1 MKNLYKGLV
10 LIGLL
15 LMTFPVYSFEYTYE
29 GNTLEYTE
37 LRTEN
42 GVTYVSVQKVIGNLP
57 TGSLAIPGRF
67 DHEGKT
73 YEVITV
79 AEFGF
84 RGCKSL
90 TSVTLPN
97 TLDSI
102 LEQGFYAC
110 DKMTSI
116 KLNEGLKM
124 LGDRA
129 LCNDS
134 ALVGTLVIPATVD
147 TIADFAF
154 AKCMRLSAI
163 KFLKGTP
170 AKTGG
175 RDVFMQTKYYV
186 PIIIPDGT
194 YDAYSAYCY
203 VQKRLDEEKTDTIY
217 PYMDIVFDSQTLG
230 TSFYD
235 GTLRYTNIADDEVK
249 VSGYVPRTVP
259 LALEIPSSV
268 SVVGRKYSVTEVGK
282 SVFEDRSKDIQITS
296 VVFPATMRTIGERAF
311 RMCRYLKE
319 VTLNEGLEYLGNRA
333 FCKDSLLSHITI
345 PSTVQ
350 FMGNYSI
357 GDIPNLQWV
366 EFLPTTPPSF
376 DSYPLAGVPVAAK
389 CDVIVPCGSK
399 EAYQAIREYGW
410 RVIDPCLSFN
420 RGLYAYT
427 PLPDGGLRVDG
438 LANKNN
444 VPEEIDIPAQ
454 VALGNRSWDVVK
466 VRQYAFSYLNV
477 KSVVVP
483 STVDTIENNAFRSCP
498 QLTSVT
504 LNEGLKYIGN
514 RAFCQD
520 AALTGVI
527 IPSTVTFVGDYSFHT
542 DGGGQLAWV
551 ELLSTTLPTFEG
563 SFVFGPSASLKVI
576 VPCGTGD
583 VYRTADFY
591 NARTRVFDRCNGS
604 TSDGVLTY
612 TATSDS
618 EMSVTGYVAGAI
630 NGALSI
636 PAEVAVGLH
645 KYTVT
650 AVKDYVFNEKTDI
663 TITALT
669 MPNTMRSIGTYAFRS
684 CTEMTSLHLN
694 EGLRTIGN
702 RAFCNDSAL
711 VSLIVPSTVDSMG
724 SYAFG
729 VCKGL
734 TTIYL
739 LNPTP
744 AKREITDNTGNM
756 GDPFPQLT
764 AGGTLYYMCGSK
776 SAYDEKWKSVLNN
789 WDRIDNCQLD
799 IYHHNYPNAADNLLT
814 EYRGST
820 IDKISYHRIFKSGEW
835 ETLYLPFEVESVTL
849 YNTDDNQDYEI
860 TPWVKGEG
868 GNFWLLEQAGT
879 YDEKGYPEFVTTDK
893 VKGYTP
899 YLIRFKETWYD
910 DKVVT
915 FRSADNPAIE
925 TEFSIQWGANSQIWG
940 NNTLMPQ
947 SVGSVY
953 LLEADGSSFYGTSET
968 RTLYPFECYVTEG
981 SGAPVGQSRRF
992 AIRYREAVPTSND
1005 GVPQID
1011 GTEMLCSI
1019 SGNTLT
1025 VQTNG
1030 EAVSVYSVNGTLLHS
1045 FPQGTAAATMDLKPG
1060 YYIVTTQY
1068 GSQKIV
1074 L

>member
-1 MKNLYKGLV
+1 MMKNLCKGLA

-15 LMTFPVYSFEYTYE
+15 LLTFPAYSFEYTYE

-37 LRTEN
+37 LRSEN
-42 GVTYVSVQKVIGNLP
+42 GVTYVNVRKIVGNLP
-57 TGSLAIPGRF
+57 TGDLVIPGRF
-67 DHEGKT
+67 VSEGTT

-79 AEFGF
+79 AEYGF
-84 RGCKSL
+84 KDCKNL
-90 TSVTLPN
+90 TSVTLPS
-97 TLDSI
+97 TIDSI
-102 LEQGFYAC
+102 LGYGFYAC

-116 KLNEGLKM
+116 ALNEGLKM

-134 ALVGTLVIPATVD
+134 ALVGTLVIPSTVD

-154 AKCMRLSAI
+154 AKCMQLGAI
-163 KFLKGTP
+163 KFSRGTP
-170 AKTGG
+170 AKAGG
-175 RDVFMQTKYYV
+175 TNIFMQTKFSA
-186 PIIIPDGT
+186 PIVIPDGT

-203 VQKRLDEEKTDTIY
+203 VQKRLNEEKTDTIY
-217 PYMDIVFDSQTLG
+217 PYMDLVFDHQTVG

-235 GTLRYTNIADDEVK
+235 GTLRYTTISDKEVK
-249 VSGYVPRTVP
+249 VSGYVPQTAP

-268 SVVGRKYSVTEVGK
+268 SVVGRPYNVTEVGK
-282 SVFEDRSKDIQITS
+282 SVFEERNKDIQITS

-345 PSTVQ
+345 PSTVT

-376 DSYPLAGVPVAAK
+376 DSYPLAGVPVVAK
-389 CDVIVPCGSK
+389 CDVIVPCGTK
-399 EAYQAIREYGW
+399 EVYAAISEYGR
-410 RVIDPCLSFN
+410 RVVDPCVPFN
-420 RGLYAYT
+420 SGLYTYT
-427 PLPDGGLRVDG
+427 PLPWGGLRVDG

-444 VPEEIDIPAQ
+444 VPEAIDIPAQ
-454 VALGNRSWDVVK
+454 VALGSLSLDVVK
-466 VRQYAFSYLNV
+466 VKQSAFSYLNV
-477 KSVVVP
+477 TSVVVP
-483 STVDTIENNAFRSCP
+483 STVDTIEDNAFRSCTR
-498 QLTSVT
+498 LTSVT

-520 AALTGVI
+520 AALPGVV
-527 IPSTVTFVGDYSFHT
+527 IPSTVAFVGDFSFHT

-551 ELLSTTLPTFEG
+551 ELLGTTPPTFEG
-563 SFVFGPSASLKVI
+563 SSVFGPSASLKVI

-583 VYRTADFY
+583 VYRTANFN
-591 NARTRVFDRCNGS
+591 NAPSRVFDRCNGT

-612 TATSDS
+612 TAVSDS

-636 PAEVAVGLH
+636 PAEVAVGPN
-645 KYTVT
+645 KYAVT
-650 AVKDYVFNEKTDI
+650 AVKDYAFNEKTDI
-663 TITALT
+663 TITSLV
-669 MPNTMRSIGTYAFRS
+669 MPSTMRSIGAYAFRS
-684 CTEMTSLHLN
+684 CTELASLHLN

-711 VSLIVPSTVDSMG
+711 VSLIVPSTVDSIG
-724 SYAFG
+724 NYAFG
-729 VCKGL
+729 VCKKL

-739 LNPTP
+739 LNPAP
-744 AKREITDNTGNM
+744 AKREMINGNV

-776 SAYDEKWKSVLNN
+776 SAYDEKWRYVLSSWN
-789 WDRIDNCQLD
+789 RTDNCQLD

-814 EYRGST
+814 EYRGNT
-820 IDKISYHRIFKSGEW
+820 IDNILYHRIFTSGQW
-835 ETLYLPFEVESVTL
+835 ETLYLPFEVESVTV
-849 YNTDDNQDYEI
+849 YDTDDNQDYEI
-860 TPWVKGEG
+860 KPNIN
-868 GNFWLLEQAGT
+868 GNGHFWLLEQEGT
-879 YDEKGYPEFVTTDK
+879 EDGYPKFVKTNK
-893 VKGYTP
+893 VKGHTP
-899 YLIRFKETWYD
+899 YLIQFINTWYD

-915 FRSADNPAIE
+915 FRSADNPAVE
-925 TEFSIQWGANSQIWG
+925 TEFSIQWGANSQMWG

-953 LLEADGSSFYGTSET
+953 MLEADGSNFYGTSET

-992 AIRYREAVPTSND
+992 AIRYRESVTTDHGNVPR
-1005 GVPQID
+1005 ID
-1011 GTEMLCSI
+1011 GSEMLCSI

-1030 EAVSVYSVNGTLLHS
+1030 EAVNVYSVNGTLLYS
-1045 FPQGTAAATMDLKPG
+1045 FPQGTAAATMELKPG

>member
-1 MKNLYKGLV
+1 MKELRKGLV

-15 LMTFPVYSFEYTYE
+15 LMTFPAYSFEYTHD

-57 TGSLAIPGRF
+57 TGSLVIPGRF

-110 DKMTSI
+110 DKMISI

-154 AKCMRLSAI
+154 AKCMQLSAI
-163 KFLKGTP
+163 KFLKDTP

-203 VQKRLDEEKTDTIY
+203 LQKRLDEEKTDTIY
-217 PYMDIVFDSQTLG
+217 PYQDITFDPQTLG

-268 SVVGRKYSVTEVGK
+268 SVAGKQYNVTEVGK
-282 SVFEDRSKDIQITS
+282 SVFEEKSRDIQITS
-296 VVFPATMRTIGERAF
+296 VVFPKTMRTIGDRAF

-345 PSTVQ
+345 PSTVT

-366 EFLPTTPPSF
+366 ELLPTTPPSF

-389 CDVIVPCGSK
+389 CDVIVPCGTK
-399 EAYQAIREYGW
+399 EAYAAISEYGR
-410 RVIDPCLSFN
+410 RVVDPCLSFN
-420 RGLYAYT
+420 SGLYTYT
-427 PLPDGGLRVDG
+427 PLPWGGLRVDG

-444 VPEEIDIPAQ
+444 VPETIDIPAQ
-454 VALGNRSWDVVK
+454 VALGSLSLDVVK
-466 VRQYAFSYLNV
+466 VRQNAFGYLGI

-483 STVDTIENNAFRSCP
+483 STVDTIENNAFRSCT

-520 AALTGVI
+520 AALTGVV
-527 IPSTVTFVGDYSFHT
+527 IPSTAAFVGDYAFHT
-542 DGGGQLAWV
+542 DGGGQLTWV
-551 ELLSTTLPTFEG
+551 ELLGSTPPTFEG
-563 SFVFGPSASLKVI
+563 SFAFGPSASLKVI

-591 NARTRVFDRCNGS
+591 NANTRVFDRCNGT

-612 TATSDS
+612 TTTSDS

-645 KYTVT
+645 KYAVT
-650 AVKDYVFNEKTDI
+650 AVKDYVFNEKADI
-663 TITALT
+663 RITSLA
-669 MPNTMRSIGTYAFRS
+669 MPNTMRSIGANAFRS

-711 VSLIVPSTVDSMG
+711 VSLIVPSTVNSMG

-734 TTIYL
+734 KTIYL
-739 LNPTP
+739 LNPIP
-744 AKREITDNTGNM
+744 AKREVYNGIES
-756 GDPFPQLT
+756 DPFPQLT

-820 IDKISYHRIFKSGEW
+820 IDKILYHRIFTSGQW

-849 YNTDDNQDYEI
+849 YDTDDNLDYEI
-860 TPWVKGEG
+860 KPNIN
-868 GNFWLLEQAGT
+868 GNGHFWLLEQEGT
-879 YDEKGYPEFVTTDK
+879 EDGYPKFVKTNK
-893 VKGYTP
+893 VKGHTP
-899 YLIRFKETWYD
+899 YLIQFINTWYD

-915 FRSADNPAIE
+915 FHSAANPEIE
-925 TEFSIQWGANSQIWG
+925 TTFSIQWGNASAMYG

-953 LLEADGSSFYGTSET
+953 LLETDGSSFYGTSET

-981 SGAPVGQSRRF
+981 SGEPVGQSRRF

-1005 GVPQID
+1005 GVPRID
-1011 GTEMLCSI
+1011 GSEMLCTI

-1025 VQTNG
+1025 VQTDG
-1030 EAVSVYSVNGTLLHS
+1030 EAVSVYSVNGTLLYS
-1045 FPQGTAAATMDLKPG
+1045 FPQGTASATMDLKPG